1 MAEAE
6 AEMQGKSR
14 CDAEPPLPFTLSH
27 SCECAHSLWHVFCG
41 FCPAAAAASAAAA
54 VSLLGQHQQLDSSGF
69 QQSSSCLGRQRIE
82 RTNAK
87 CVGDDSFSW
96 VIASA
101 RLCDACRLLVF
112 LLLLLRVC
120 VCVCVLVLLLSLNLL
135 TVAAAAAV
143 ALYLPLLFVCLFICL
158 LLLLNFVIIIIVGF
172 LGKTRTHIVSEHDA
186 NDTFPQKHKQKQR
199 QKQLQ

>member
-1 MAEAE
+1 MAEAEAE

-27 SCECAHSLWHVFCG
+27 SCECAHSLWHVFSG
-41 FCPAAAAASAAAA
+41 FCPGAACFCCCCCCCIFAWPTSTA
-54 VSLLGQHQQLDSSGF
+54 GQQRVPAEQQLFG
-69 QQSSSCLGRQRIE
+69 QAEELNE
-82 RTNAK
+82 RMRNAK

-120 VCVCVLVLLLSLNLL
+120 VCVCMYCCYRLI
-135 TVAAAAAV
+135 
-143 ALYLPLLFVCLFICL
+143 Y
-158 LLLLNFVIIIIVGF
+158 
-172 LGKTRTHIVSEHDA
+172 
-186 NDTFPQKHKQKQR
+186 
-199 QKQLQ
+199 

>member
-1 MAEAE
+1 MRFRAA
-6 AEMQGKSR
+6 S
-14 CDAEPPLPFTLSH
+14 PF
-27 SCECAHSLWHVFCG
+27 HSL
-41 FCPAAAAASAAAA
+41 
-54 VSLLGQHQQLDSSGF
+54 SLLRVRSLSLACLLWLLSCCRCCFCCCCIFAWPTSTAGQQRVPAEQQLFG
-69 QQSSSCLGRQRIE
+69 QAEELNE
-82 RTNAK
+82 RMRNAK

-120 VCVCVLVLLLSLNLL
+120 ECVCVHVLLLSLNLL
-135 TVAAAAAV
+135 TVAAAAAAAV

>member
-1 MAEAE
+1 M
-6 AEMQGKSR
+6 R
-14 CDAEPPLPFTLSH
+14 CRAASPF
-27 SCECAHSLWHVFCG
+27 HSL
-41 FCPAAAAASAAAA
+41 
-54 VSLLGQHQQLDSSGF
+54 SLLRVRSLSLACLLWLLSWRCCCFCCCCIFAWPTSTAGQQRVPAEQQLFG
-69 QQSSSCLGRQRIE
+69 QAEELNE
-82 RTNAK
+82 RMRNAK

-120 VCVCVLVLLLSLNLL
+120 ECVCVHVLLLSLNLL

-158 LLLLNFVIIIIVGF
+158 LLLLTLLLLLLSGSWEKRARILCPNMMQTILFHKNINKNK
-172 LGKTRTHIVSEHDA
+172 GK
-186 NDTFPQKHKQKQR
+186 NNCNKQVH
-199 QKQLQ
+199 

>member
-1 MAEAE
+1 MSFVAFVLLPLLLLLLLLLYLCLANINSWT
-6 AEMQGKSR
+6 AAGSSR
-14 CDAEPPLPFTLSH
+14 
-27 SCECAHSLWHVFCG
+27 
-41 FCPAAAAASAAAA
+41 AAA
-54 VSLLGQHQQLDSSGF
+54 VWA
-69 QQSSSCLGRQRIE
+69 GRGIE

-87 CVGDDSFSW
+87 CEMRRRRFVQLGHCLCPPLWRVPSPR
-96 VIASA
+96 VPAAAAA
-101 RLCDACRLLVF
+101 R
-112 LLLLLRVC
+112 

>member
-1 MAEAE
+1 M
-6 AEMQGKSR
+6 R
-14 CDAEPPLPFTLSH
+14 CRAASPF
-27 SCECAHSLWHVFCG
+27 HSL
-41 FCPAAAAASAAAA
+41 
-54 VSLLGQHQQLDSSGF
+54 SLLRVRSLSLACLLWLLSWRCCCFCCCCIFAWPTSTAGQQRVPAEQQLFG
-69 QQSSSCLGRQRIE
+69 QAEELNE
-82 RTNAK
+82 RMRNAK

-120 VCVCVLVLLLSLNLL
+120 VCVHVLLLSLNLL